1 MEWIPWI
8 ILAVVVVI
16 VKLSGNDADKVA
28 ADLGKRVANISTVV
42 EKYTMS
48 FKEEREKLKSQVS
61 EVTEPINQIKK
72 EVNDTK
78 ETLKGEF

>member
-8 ILAVVVVI
+8 ILAIVVVI

-28 ADLGKRVANISTVV
+28 ADLGKKVANISTVV

-48 FKEEREKLKSQVS
+48 FKEEREKLKSQVN